1 MGAEQ
6 FKKKEFIFVGN
17 RPHIR
22 LDEEMAQVN
31 REEADQAFMK
41 YKKEMID
48 PLLLE
53 EGFSKWKSSAYVRR
67 NKIGLLEFINL
78 QKERY
83 GSKTFCVNFAA
94 MPLYCGYT
102 YPILSLGH
110 RLGTYIS
117 GTDIWWDYGGERAAE
132 QSFQNVA
139 EAIAKFVF
147 PWFLALSTEEGYRK
161 MLAEFME
168 NHPEIAQ
175 KWLEA
180 LEIEEKEPLIQS
192 SIRQLKLPKK
202 LLKL

>member
-1 MGAEQ
+1 MG
-6 FKKKEFIFVGN
+6 KEEFVFVGN

-22 LDEEMAQVN
+22 LDAELAQIN
-31 REEADQAFMK
+31 KEEADQAFKK

-48 PLLLE
+48 PLLLGQ
-53 EGFSKWKSSAYVRR
+53 GFSRWKSSAYVRR
-67 NKIGLLEFINL
+67 NRIGLLEFINL

-83 GSKTFCVNFAA
+83 GSKTFCVNFAV

-110 RLGTYIS
+110 RLGTYLS
-117 GTDIWWDYGGERAAE
+117 GVDIWWDYGSEQAAE

-147 PWFLALSTEEGYRK
+147 PWLLVLSTEEGYRT
-161 MLAEFME
+161 MLAEFKKD
-168 NHPEIAQ
+168 HPEIAQ
-175 KWLEA
+175 KWLDA

-192 SIRQLKLPKK
+192 SIHQLKLPKK
-202 LLKL
+202 LLKP